1 MSRNSE
7 YYEITK
13 DILNHDA
20 FIQSKYI
27 RHHEGSIFDHS
38 LEVSFRS
45 YKIAKKL
52 RMDYRSI
59 ARGALLH
66 DFFLYDWRTKGNR
79 NLKYLKESH
88 AVSHPRV
95 ALENAEKY
103 FEINNKEADII
114 KKHMFPT
121 TIIPPK
127 YRESWI
133 VSGVDKYYAIKEY
146 QEGFFNKHNLQLKL
160 YKLQQTLSFLAV

>member
-1 MSRNSE
+1 LSRNSE

-20 FIQSKYI
+20 FMQSKDI
-27 RHHEGSIFDHS
+27 RHHEGSIFEHS

-52 RMDYRSI
+52 KMDYRAI

-95 ALENAEKY
+95 ALENARKY
-103 FEINNKEADII
+103 FDVSDMEADII

-121 TIIPPK
+121 TIVPPK
-127 YRESWI
+127 YKESWI
-133 VSGVDKYYAIKEY
+133 VTMVDKYYAVKEY
-146 QEGFFNKHNLQLKL
+146 QEGFFRKHSLQLRF
-160 YKLQQTLSFLAV
+160 YQLQQTLSFLTV